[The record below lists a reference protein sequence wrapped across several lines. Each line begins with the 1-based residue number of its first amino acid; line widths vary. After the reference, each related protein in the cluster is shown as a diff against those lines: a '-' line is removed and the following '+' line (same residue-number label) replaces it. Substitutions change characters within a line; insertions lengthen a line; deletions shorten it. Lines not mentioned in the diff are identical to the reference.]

1 MLLRHT
7 VRHRRRFRLTVSTVA
22 SVALALPACAA
33 QVPQSVMASTT
44 TIPTPPAQA
53 ASTRSLVA
61 RQAEPSA
68 NTAEAPPGRGDTE
81 PPSTTEAAPQ
91 ETSAPTTTFPP
102 APAEVDTVQVAGV
115 ALDGIEVVSAQR
127 VESSDAPP
135 YNITTTVPAL
145 MHPDEAVSDAVNSA
159 INDAV
164 VAPIELFRSDMED
177 YFGGLTAA
185 DVDPSSFITTF
196 EVTLL
201 SNELL
206 SLRFRFENL
215 IGGSEIPTTQTGTL
229 VFDLA
234 TGDVVRLEDVVGA
247 DGLQALAD
255 LVKSSVIRSLYDG
268 DPEAFAPWAPS
279 IGPDYLG
286 SFSVA
291 QEGLQFSF
299 SRYECRGPTSWGRR
313 LSWSRMRTSSICSIH
328 RRW

>member
-1 MLLRHT
+1 
-7 VRHRRRFRLTVSTVA
+7 
-22 SVALALPACAA
+22 
-33 QVPQSVMASTT
+33 
-44 TIPTPPAQA
+44 
-53 ASTRSLVA
+53 
-61 RQAEPSA
+61 
-68 NTAEAPPGRGDTE
+68 
-81 PPSTTEAAPQ
+81 
-91 ETSAPTTTFPP
+91 
-102 APAEVDTVQVAGV
+102 
-115 ALDGIEVVSAQR
+115 
-127 VESSDAPP
+127 
-135 YNITTTVPAL
+135 
-145 MHPDEAVSDAVNSA
+145 
-159 INDAV
+159 
-164 VAPIELFRSDMED
+164 MED

-201 SNELL
+201 SSDLL
-206 SLRFRFENL
+206 SLRLRFENL

-299 SRYECRGPTSWGRR
+299 SQYEVGPDFMGAPVV
-313 LSWSRMRTSSICSIH
+313 LVPYADVVDLLDPSSVVA
-328 RRW
+328 RALV